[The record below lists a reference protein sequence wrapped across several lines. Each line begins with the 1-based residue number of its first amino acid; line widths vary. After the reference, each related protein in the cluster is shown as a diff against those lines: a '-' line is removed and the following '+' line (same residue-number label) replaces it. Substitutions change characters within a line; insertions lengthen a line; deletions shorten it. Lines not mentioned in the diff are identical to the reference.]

1 MNSIA
6 HPKPR
11 SLALCILV
19 GLLSLTGVA
28 QGDDA
33 KAAFQEGMKLLAT
46 GDYDGACAAFERS
59 ESPAPTVSTQYQ
71 LGRCNESRGRLGSA
85 HRFFLSA
92 AGLAEEAGDAARA
105 KTARQ
110 RAREVE
116 PKAGKMA
123 IIIPQ
128 DRQVEGLTVTC
139 DGIDVPQK
147 NWGKAVPIDSG
158 KHTIVLSAPGMET
171 KSIEAQSGGPGKP
184 TLVEAPALEPGGGAA
199 TTPTATPPAPP
210 PPGDA
215 GPEMVRKSNGA
226 FWAGMGLT
234 IGGGLAILGGVG
246 LWVQDETA
254 DAPIGPIA
262 LLIGGSALLGV
273 GLPLMFVFGKK
284 VPAGPDGEP
293 LEEAAEG
300 AIYLQPLIGP
310 TGAGLRLRF

>member
-1 MNSIA
+1 MNSFA
-6 HPKPR
+6 HPRPR
-11 SLALCILV
+11 PLALCILV
-19 GLLSLTGVA
+19 GLLSLTAVA
-28 QGDDA
+28 HGDDS
-33 KAAFQEGMKLLAT
+33 KAAFQEGMKLLGT
-46 GDYDGACAAFERS
+46 GDYAGACAAFKRS
-59 ESPAPTVSTQYQ
+59 EDPAPTVSTQYQ
-71 LGRCNESRGRLGSA
+71 LGRCNESRGRFGTA
-85 HRFFLSA
+85 HRFFLTA
-92 AGLAEEAGDAARA
+92 AAMAAEAGEDGRA

-116 PKAGKMA
+116 PQAGKMA
-123 IIIPQ
+123 IIVPQ
-128 DRQVEGLTVTC
+128 DHQVEGLTITC
-139 DGIDVPQK
+139 DDIDVPQK
-147 NWGKAVPIDSG
+147 DWGKAVPMDSG
-158 KHTIVLSAPGMET
+158 THTIVLSAPGMDT
-171 KSIEAQSGGPGKP
+171 KTIEAESSGPGKP
-184 TLVEAPALEPGGGAA
+184 TLVEAPALEPGGGGS
-199 TTPTATPPAPP
+199 TTAPTGAPP
-210 PPGDA
+210 PPPEDA

-234 IGGGLAILGGVG
+234 IGGGLAILGGIG
-246 LWVQDETA
+246 LWVRDETA